1 MSRFMKTLR
10 CGSSRTISVSVRCPR
25 WPARAPGRPRRRR
38 RPGRAHD
45 GRVAPARHGRPWPR
59 RPHWRLRWRRP
70 EPTVHAGSARRGR
83 RPAPHS
89 QPADGPRRHE
99 PAGRSRQLVDDHVA
113 FATTSE
119 RNGLEYD
126 ALSLAVDLV
135 LSVDRV
141 QGAGH
146 YQLDG
151 ARLGPKPVHEIGI
164 WLGAAKP
171 RALALTGRVADG
183 WAAPLMSY
191 MPPAAAAEA
200 QTVIDRAARRCR

>member
-1 MSRFMKTLR
+1 MMGESRPHVMADL
-10 CGSSRTISVSVRCPR
+10 
-25 WPARAPGRPRRRR
+25 GR
-38 RPGRAHD
+38 D
-45 GRVAPARHGRPWPR
+45 GRTGGSDGGGRNPR
-59 RPHWRLRWRRP
+59 CMPGLR
-70 EPTVHAGSARRGR
+70 EEAGGQ
-83 RPAPHS
+83 PPHS

-141 QGAGH
+141 QSAGH

-151 ARLGPKPVHEIGI
+151 ARLGPKPGHEIGI